1 MRRVR
6 QYSLQLPQELEKGKL
21 YPLLIWNDA
30 LPETLAA
37 LLSDMFVLSVVS
49 EERTADFSPWPQ
61 PAFRA
66 DAPPFGGGADGY
78 HRELFEEK
86 LPELIA
92 KYPIDAGRI
101 AYGGYSLGGLAA
113 VYSIFRETAACA
125 VFSLCG
131 SFWYPGFA
139 DYCARTEIRNTN
151 CRLYLQNGRRE
162 GEGPPA
168 PLSRAADAA
177 VRVADILRKKG
188 VKLRSSMD
196 DYGHH
201 DGKEARFRELGEQ
214 IHSAL
219 CESNVS

>member
-1 MRRVR
+1 MR
-6 QYSLQLPQELEKGKL
+6 QYSLQTPRRLEKGL
-21 YPLLIWNDA
+21 RYPLLIWNDA

-49 EERTADFSPWPQ
+49 DERTADFSPWPQ

-66 DAPPFGGGADGY
+66 DAPPFAGKVDAY
-78 HRELFEEK
+78 HRELFGEK
-86 LPELIA
+86 LPELLT
-92 KYPIDAGRI
+92 KYPIDAERI

-113 VYSIFRETAACA
+113 VYSIFRETAARA

-139 DYCARTEIRNTN
+139 DYCACTEVRNTN

-162 GEGPPA
+162 GEGHPE
-168 PLSRAADAA
+168 PLCRAADAA
-177 VRVADILRKKG
+177 RQVSDILREKG
-188 VKLRSSMD
+188 VELRFSMD

-201 DGKEARFRELGEQ
+201 DGKEARFRELGQQ
-214 IHSAL
+214 IRAVL
-219 CESNVS
+219 CGSGGG

>member
-1 MRRVR
+1 M
-6 QYSLQLPQELEKGKL
+6 
-21 YPLLIWNDA
+21 
-30 LPETLAA
+30 
-37 LLSDMFVLSVVS
+37 
-49 EERTADFSPWPQ
+49 
-61 PAFRA
+61 
-66 DAPPFGGGADGY
+66 
-78 HRELFEEK
+78 
-86 LPELIA
+86 
-92 KYPIDAGRI
+92 
-101 AYGGYSLGGLAA
+101 
-113 VYSIFRETAACA
+113 YSIFRETAACA

-162 GEGPPA
+162 GEGHPA

-214 IHSAL
+214 IRSAL

>member
-1 MRRVR
+1 MR
-6 QYSLQLPQELEKGKL
+6 QYSLQLPQELEKGKR
-21 YPLLIWNDA
+21 YPLLLWNDA

-49 EERTADFSPWPQ
+49 SERTADFSPWPQ

-66 DAPPFGGGADGY
+66 DVKPFEGKADAY
-78 HRELFEEK
+78 HRELFWEK
-86 LPELIA
+86 LPELLT
-92 KYPIDAGRI
+92 KYPIDAERI

-139 DYCARTEIRNTN
+139 DYCARTEIRNAN

-162 GEGPPA
+162 GEGHPA

-214 IHSAL
+214 IRSAL

>member
-6 QYSLQLPQELEKGKL
+6 QYSLQMPQELKKGKR
-21 YPLLIWNDA
+21 YPLLLWNDA
-30 LPETLAA
+30 LPETLSAF
-37 LLSDMFVLSVVS
+37 LSDMVVLSVVS
-49 EERTADFSPWPQ
+49 EERTADFSPWPE

-66 DAPPFGGGADGY
+66 DAPPFGGGADAY

-162 GEGPPA
+162 GEGHPA
-168 PLSRAADAA
+168 PLSAAADAA

-214 IHSAL
+214 IRSAL